1 MDKEKENTGKIQLSF
16 KDAKDLYRD
25 YMNTSDKEK
34 MNYLLTGT
42 EYIVKKISKEYSREL
57 KSEYDY
63 DDIYSLTFEYYFKK
77 LSAGNILRAKSFNDL
92 FGDEYKLFIKN
103 NLKPLYN
110 TETKTTNDVLV
121 SDASDSIIER
131 IDKERLEEY
140 ADEVIRSLAEPE
152 STALVATGTNVP
164 MVVEKKK
171 SYPLTTRGFSSVVIM
186 GIITSI
192 ICLGIIVLGVY
203 LVI

>member
-16 KDAKDLYRD
+16 KEAKDLYRE
-25 YMNTSDKEK
+25 YMNTGDKDK
-34 MNYLLTGT
+34 MNYLVTGT
-42 EYIVKKISKEYSREL
+42 EYIVQKLSKEFFNSS
-57 KSEYDY
+57 KPKYDY
-63 DDIYSLTFEYYFKK
+63 DDIYSLTFEYYYRK
-77 LSAGNILRAKSFNDL
+77 LSTGSILNAKSYNDL
-92 FGDEYKLFIKN
+92 FREEYVDFLKN
-103 NLKPLYN
+103 NLIDTPKLQQDMP
-110 TETKTTNDVLV
+110 
-121 SDASDSIIER
+121 SDSTIEK

-140 ADEVIRSLAEPE
+140 ADEIIRSLTEPE
-152 STALVATGTNVP
+152 STALAVSNSNVP

>member
-16 KDAKDLYRD
+16 KEAKDLYRE
-25 YMNTSDKEK
+25 YMNTGDKDK
-34 MNYLLTGT
+34 MNYLVTGT
-42 EYIVKKISKEYSREL
+42 EYIVQKLSKEFFNSSKPKYE
-57 KSEYDY
+57 Y
-63 DDIYSLTFEYYFKK
+63 DDIYNLTFEYYYRK
-77 LSAGNILRAKSFNDL
+77 LSTGSILNAKSYNDL
-92 FGDEYKLFIKN
+92 FREEYVVFLKN
-103 NLKPLYN
+103 NLIDTSKLQQDMP
-110 TETKTTNDVLV
+110 
-121 SDASDSIIER
+121 SDSTIEK

-140 ADEVIRSLAEPE
+140 ADEIIRSLTEPE
-152 STALVATGTNVP
+152 STALAASNSNVP